1 MENEGWRGFKGG
13 YWRVRVRSKFVYLFI
28 HLFLGE
34 RSQWKLIREGEE
46 YEFRADR
53 VFILR

>member
-46 YEFRADR
+46 FEFRADR